1 MADDQGNAFDP
12 TLQQAP
18 QTQGQSQDYSQ
29 PGSIR
34 QAWSDWTSRP
44 ENNAALIN
52 FGLQMMQPVPAGQ
65 SRMGHFGEAVG
76 AGLEAGGRVS
86 TQEEARQRA
95 DEAEALKERAMELKE
110 EETGIYGQDV
120 RSKIA
125 QRGLGMQD
133 SLKRQAAWNK
143 WSIAASKPD
152 DLVSGESSDPVVQR
166 IRNSD
171 KRYAKYTKAQILD
184 DPVTNRMAQDMVMG
198 TTGGGGM
205 SQDQQALQW
214 ARQNPGDPRA
224 KRILDRL
231 GEEE

>member
-52 FGLQMMQPVPAGQ
+52 FGLQMMQP
-65 SRMGHFGEAVG
+65 VG

-143 WSIAASKPD
+143 WSLAASKPD

-171 KRYAKYTKAQILD
+171 KRYAKYTKAQ
-184 DPVTNRMAQDMVMG
+184 
-198 TTGGGGM
+198 
-205 SQDQQALQW
+205 
-214 ARQNPGDPRA
+214 
-224 KRILDRL
+224 
-231 GEEE
+231 